1 MGLDLSVDIGGLKFK
16 NPVILASGCAG
27 YGLEF
32 DDFFDISLVGGVS
45 LKGLSVKGSGGTHPP
60 RIWETPAGLINAIG
74 LQNIGIEAFIRD
86 KAPKLRKIDT
96 VFIANFYG
104 HKIEEYTEAGVML
117 DQEECVDALEMNIS
131 CPNIS
136 EGGIQFGVNPPL
148 VYKVVSACRKV
159 IKKPLWVKLSPS
171 SDIRETAKA
180 AVEGGA
186 DALTVINTIP
196 AMAVDVE
203 KIEFRIHNKVGGLSG
218 PAIHPIAVRMVNE
231 ACQTV
236 KAPVIG
242 CGGVEKAED
251 GIEFM
256 LLGAKAFQVGT
267 ALFRNPLAPVE
278 IVEGLEKYLE
288 RHRFSSIKEVIGRIH
303 SDNDKPQ
310 SCS

>member
-1 MGLDLSVDIGGLKFK
+1 MGIDLSVNIGDLKFK

-27 YGLEF
+27 YGLDF
-32 DDFFDISLVGGVS
+32 DDFFDIAAVGGVS
-45 LKGLSVKGSGGTHPP
+45 LKGLSIHGSKGTHPP
-60 RIWETPAGLINAIG
+60 RIWETPAGMINAIG
-74 LQNIGIEAFIRD
+74 LQNIGIETFLRE
-86 KAPKLRKIDT
+86 KAPTLRRIDT
-96 VFIANFYG
+96 IFIANFYG
-104 HKIEEYTEAGVML
+104 HKVDEYTEAGKML
-117 DQEECVDALEMNIS
+117 DNEECIKALEMNIS

-159 IKKPLWVKLSPS
+159 VRKPLWVKLSPS

-203 KIEFRIHNKVGGLSG
+203 KLEFRIFNKIGGLSG

-236 KAPVIG
+236 NVPVIG
-242 CGGVEKAED
+242 CGGVENAED
-251 GIEFM
+251 GLEFM
-256 LLGAKAFQVGT
+256 ILGAKAFQVGT
-267 ALFRNPLAPVE
+267 ALFRNPLSPVE
-278 IVEGLEKYLE
+278 IIEGLEKYLE
-288 RHRFSSIKEVIGRIH
+288 RHAFSNINEIIGKIQENIIKPPTC
-303 SDNDKPQ
+303 N
-310 SCS
+310 

>member
-1 MGLDLSVDIGGLKFK
+1 MGLDLSVKVGGLKLK
-16 NPVILASGCAG
+16 NPVILASGCCG

-32 DDFFDISLVGGVS
+32 DDFFDISIVGGVS
-45 LKGLSVKGSGGTHPP
+45 LKGLSINGSKGTHPP
-60 RIWETPAGLINAIG
+60 RIWETPAGLMNAIG
-74 LQNIGIEAFIRD
+74 LQNIGIGTFIKE
-86 KAPKLRKIDT
+86 KAPKLRKIET

-104 HKIEEYTEAGVML
+104 HKIEEYTEAGRML
-117 DQEECVDALEMNIS
+117 DAEECIDALEMNIS
-131 CPNIS
+131 CPNIA

-159 IKKPLWVKLSPS
+159 ITKPLWVKLSPS

-203 KIEFRIHNKVGGLSG
+203 KIEFRIHNRIGGLSG

-236 KAPVIG
+236 KVPVIG

-251 GIEFM
+251 GVEFM

-278 IVEGLEKYLE
+278 IIEGLHKYLD
-288 RHRFSSIKEVIGRIH
+288 RHGFDSMEEVIGKIYAG
-303 SDNDKPQ
+303 DGKPA
-310 SCS
+310 CS

>member
-1 MGLDLSVDIGGLKFK
+1 MGIDLSVEIGKLKLK

-27 YGLEF
+27 YALEF
-32 DDFFDISLVGGVS
+32 DDFFDIAEVGGVS
-45 LKGLSVKGSGGTHPP
+45 LKGLSVSGSRGTHPP

-74 LQNIGIEAFIRD
+74 LQNIGIEAFIRE

-104 HKIEEYTEAGVML
+104 HKIEEYTEAGMIL
-117 DQEECVDALEMNIS
+117 DNEECVDALEMNIS

-159 IKKPLWVKLSPS
+159 IQKPLWVKLSPS

-180 AVEGGA
+180 AAEGGA

-203 KIEFRIHNKVGGLSG
+203 KIEFRIHNKIGGLSG
-218 PAIHPIAVRMVNE
+218 PAIHPIAVRMVHE
-231 ACQTV
+231 ACQAV
-236 KAPVIG
+236 KVPVVG

-251 GIEFM
+251 GLEFM

-267 ALFRNPLAPVE
+267 ALFRNPLAPIE
-278 IVEGLEKYLE
+278 IIEGLGQYLE
-288 RHRFSSIKEVIGRIH
+288 RHDFSGIDEVIGRIH
-303 SDNDKPQ
+303 HNNEKPV
-310 SCS
+310 CR